1 MNNCLCT
8 LREDKVRCIP
18 KTILTY
24 LTQIFV
30 PYRNQSIDLQR
41 SVIHLTGFYMMGI
54 LTVWLHLLFYKERAY
69 KQLALGWQITKQF
82 SGLTP
87 I

>member
-1 MNNCLCT
+1 MNNCPCT

-24 LTQIFV
+24 LTQFFV

-41 SVIHLTGFYMMGI
+41 SENHLTGFYMMGI
-54 LTVWLHLLFYKERAY
+54 LTVN
-69 KQLALGWQITKQF
+69 
-82 SGLTP
+82 
-87 I
+87 

>member
-41 SVIHLTGFYMMGI
+41 SVNHLTGFYMMGI
-54 LTVWLHLLFYKERAY
+54 LTV
-69 KQLALGWQITKQF
+69 
-82 SGLTP
+82 
-87 I
+87 